1 MEKKDD
7 FELII
12 SSCDRFS
19 DLWDT
24 HIRLLKES
32 WKDRPSSIYLVTDS
46 STEKAY
52 EGIKIVSAGEGTEIT
67 ERLEAVLESVK
78 SDYIVFTLDDY
89 FLTEPIHSSDIRR
102 GIDFMEN
109 NHVDFLRMVPATKR
123 YLRRDNA
130 RPCKGYPGYYIRDIS
145 TGNYKI
151 TLTPGIWRTDFM
163 RKTVSR
169 KMNAWEYEVALTGMA
184 RELGAVCAISNHNEF
199 PYLDVVRKGKLLRKA
214 DRYFKRNPIYHSER
228 EVMKLKDE
236 LALEFRTKLK
246 HVLPK
251 KQLNRLKK
259 TMIRRGHTY
268 YSPTED
274 DKS

>member
-1 MEKKDD
+1 MGKKGD

-19 DLWDT
+19 DLWDA
-24 HIRLLKES
+24 HVQLLKES
-32 WKDRPSSIYLVTDS
+32 WKDRPERIYLATDR

-52 EGIKIVSAGEGTEIT
+52 EGIKIISAGEGTEIT
-67 ERLEAVLESVK
+67 ERMKAVLELVE

-89 FLTEPIHSSDIRR
+89 FLTEPIYTSNIQR

-109 NHVDFLRMVPATKR
+109 NRVDFLRLVPATKW
-123 YLRRDNA
+123 YLRRENA
-130 RPCKGYPGYYIRDIS
+130 KPCKGYPGYFIRDIS

-184 RELGAVCAISNHNEF
+184 REFGAVCAISNHNEF

-236 LALEFRTKLK
+236 MALNFRTRLK

-251 KQLNRLKK
+251 KQLNKLKK
-259 TMIRRGHTY
+259 AMIRRGHTY

-274 DKS
+274 N